1 MSERPASRL
10 RSQWLCPSG
19 ARNRLAALLGTAL
32 LRTALL
38 ALPAAAMGAA
48 LPSAAADCVSAGT
61 WVVPTAAG
69 PRAVPADPLL
79 AAAARGPVVLLGERH
94 DSAAHHRWQ
103 LATLEALHARR
114 PRMLLGL
121 EMVPRRLQ
129 PVLDRWVAGG
139 LEEPAFLAAVEWERV
154 WGFDADLYLPILR
167 FARARRLPLLALN
180 VERETVRRV
189 RAVGF
194 DAVPPAQ
201 REGVGR
207 PAPPTPAYR
216 AQLKAAWLA
225 HRPSGAAQVSGEAP
239 ATNDPAFG
247 RFMESQQ
254 LWDRAMAEAIAAAHR
269 RRPDA
274 LVVALIGSGHL
285 AGGGGVPHQLR
296 ALGMGDGVWFLPW
309 DIGLDCRGLTPGL
322 ATAVFGIGEAVRP
335 SVPPGDGAAPPPGTR
350 LGIYL
355 ETHGGEVRI
364 ERVAPG
370 SLAAAADLRVGDR
383 IVAIAGAAVTS
394 AREVIERVRR
404 QPAGIPLKL
413 QLRRN
418 GRLLERV
425 LIFP

>member
-1 MSERPASRL
+1 MSERPA
-10 RSQWLCPSG
+10 G
-19 ARNRLAALLGTAL
+19 ARNCLAVLLGITV
-32 LRTALL
+32 L
-38 ALPAAAMGAA
+38 ALPPAAIGAEPPLAAAH
-48 LPSAAADCVSAGT
+48 CVPPGV
-61 WVVPTAAG
+61 WVEPTAAG
-69 PRAVPADPLL
+69 PRAVGADPLL
-79 AAAARGPVVLLGERH
+79 AAAARRPVVLLGERH

-129 PVLDRWVAGG
+129 PVLDRWVAGH
-139 LEEPAFLAAVEWERV
+139 LEESTFLAAVEWERV
-154 WGFDADLYLPILR
+154 WGFDPNLYLPILR

-180 VERETVRRV
+180 VDRDTVRRV

-194 DAVPPAQ
+194 DAVPPEQ

-216 AQLKAAWLA
+216 DQLQAAWLA
-225 HRPSGAAQVSGEAP
+225 HRPSGTGGASADAP
-239 ATNDPAFG
+239 GLDDPAFR
-247 RFMESQQ
+247 RFVESQQ

-269 RRPDA
+269 RQPDA

-296 ALGMGDGVWFLPW
+296 ALGMGEGAWFLPW
-309 DIGLDCRGLTPGL
+309 DSGLDCRGLTPGL
-322 ATAVFGIGEAVRP
+322 ATAVFGIGAEASPP
-335 SVPPGDGAAPPPGTR
+335 SQPGEGTAPPPGTR

-355 ETHGGEVRI
+355 VTHGGEVRI

-383 IVAIAGAAVTS
+383 IVAIAGTAATS

-404 QPAGIPLKL
+404 QPAGTPLRL

-418 GRLLERV
+418 GRPLERT
-425 LIFP
+425 LTFP